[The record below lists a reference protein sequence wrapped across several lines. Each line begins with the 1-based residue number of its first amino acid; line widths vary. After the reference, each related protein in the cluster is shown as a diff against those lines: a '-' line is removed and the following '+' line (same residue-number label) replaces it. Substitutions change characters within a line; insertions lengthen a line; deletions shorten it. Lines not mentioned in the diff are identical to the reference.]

1 MKMPLLGVLK
11 NEAVFTE
18 KPNEYILDTQN
29 PSFQNFLLQGKTR
42 LRNKNRHIL
51 ETCYNTYFERLVG
64 GLRQLYGYDGFDA
77 EDIAHRAFEK
87 LAIKLSQVK
96 IHNPEAFVWRVAQNF
111 ALREKRQQ
119 KVCKSYAS
127 DLAPVEVTHLTPE
140 RVLIGVEELD
150 RVNAALAS
158 LSERRRQVFLLR
170 RQDGLN
176 YTEIAQALGISRP
189 AVASH
194 LAKAVSEI
202 DRFLRE
208 S

>member
-1 MKMPLLGVLK
+1 MPLLGVLK
-11 NEAVFTE
+11 NEAVFAE

-29 PSFQNFLLQGKTR
+29 PSFQNFLPQCKTR
-42 LRNKNRHIL
+42 FRNKNRHIL
-51 ETCYNTYFERLVG
+51 ETCYSTYFERLVG

-119 KVCKSYAS
+119 RVYKRYAS
-127 DLAPVEVTHLTPE
+127 DLAPVEATHVTPE